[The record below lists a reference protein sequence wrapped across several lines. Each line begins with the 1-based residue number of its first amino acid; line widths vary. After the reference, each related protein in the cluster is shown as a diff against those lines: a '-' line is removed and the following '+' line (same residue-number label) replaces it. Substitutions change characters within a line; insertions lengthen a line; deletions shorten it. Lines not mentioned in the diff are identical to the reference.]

1 MTRIQF
7 FLIAILLFTASTA
20 WPRIAGERPVSDPL
34 YGLAPGGKWPA
45 VVATDGDGFLTVWSD
60 VRSWPDAIYAAR
72 VSAHGEPLDR
82 TGIRIALGF
91 DPSVVFAGDSY
102 SVFWLDYSANSGT
115 LHIARIDREGRI
127 IDGPRVVADGV
138 PRIAFAAAT
147 NGRRIVI
154 AWPERLFV
162 LSAEGELL
170 ERDIRIQN
178 DCHTPYCEGTPLV
191 ASNGSGFLVA
201 LPFQG
206 RVLAVALDA
215 NGHPLSSGIK
225 FDSDAVPIALTSDG
239 SNYLVVDAAPSAN
252 ATSQQ
257 INASGALLA
266 HNDLG
271 ARLDNMKTIA
281 LIWNGTDYVALSR
294 ANFADAP
301 RVTLR
306 LTWSGFVLQ
315 LPPAGEAVLS
325 RGAVA
330 SNGRT
335 LFAAWNGGA
344 STSAAAI
351 LTERLDPSTL
361 TATPPTVITFSATT
375 QLNPSIAFSGT
386 NYAVVWNESQ
396 RSWLR
401 RVSLTGEPIDPQP
414 VPLDTFV
421 GRSSSS
427 PRVTFD
433 GKNYVAAALTDTPT
447 QNGRLHIRLTRI
459 DPTTGQIL
467 SAFDG
472 PDAFSDTT
480 FDLRSDGTNVVMAWS
495 WSGELRAAQIGMTNV
510 VNQNTITSPTVS
522 AFAPSLAWSG
532 TQWLVS
538 YNYSLSLGFRILSTT
553 LGGGETPFEHHVYAV
568 RLSPALA
575 VLDPQPIELG
585 IPDVTFSDPFIDTHA
600 ASVDGDFIVAMTNVQ
615 SRTVLLRRIFADG
628 SIAPDVQRLG
638 AGVALDIEA
647 DHGRYAVAI
656 ANPVAP
662 GFQQFVTY
670 VDRNGVASSR
680 DAFPLAFTVWTGIL
694 RAQLA
699 VGLDGIVAAYQ
710 RTAFEPLYGG
720 VERVFL
726 RSSSSEGRGRA
737 AASR

>member
-1 MTRIQF
+1 MTRPRF
-7 FLIAILLFTASTA
+7 FLVALLLFTASTA
-20 WPRIAGERPVSDPL
+20 WARIAGERPVSDPL
-34 YGLAPGGKWPA
+34 YGLAPGGKWPP
-45 VVATDGDGFLTVWSD
+45 VVATDGDGFLAVWGD

-72 VSAHGEPLDR
+72 LSANGALLDP

-91 DPSVVFAGDSY
+91 QASVVFADDAY
-102 SVFWLDYSANSGT
+102 SILWLEYHANNAS
-115 LHIARIDREGRI
+115 LNVARVNRDGRI

-138 PRIAFAAAT
+138 PFTAFTAAS

-162 LSAEGELL
+162 LTPHDEIL

-178 DCHTPYCEGTPLV
+178 DCHTPFCEGTPL
-191 ASNGSGFLVA
+191 ASSNGSGFLLT

-206 RVLAVALDA
+206 RVMAIALDA
-215 NGHPLSSGIK
+215 NGHPLSTGVK
-225 FDSDAVPIALTSDG
+225 FDSDAAVPIALTTDG
-239 SNYLVVDAAPSAN
+239 SNYMVVDASTTAN

-257 INASGALLA
+257 ISSSGTLLT
-266 HNDLG
+266 HNDLA
-271 ARLDNMKTIA
+271 ARLDTKPIA
-281 LIWNGTDYVALSR
+281 LVWGGMDYVGFSR

-306 LTWSGFVLQ
+306 LTWSGYILQ
-315 LPPAGEAVLS
+315 LPPSGETILN
-325 RGAVA
+325 RGAA
-330 SNGRT
+330 ESNGRT
-335 LFAAWNGGA
+335 IFAAWNGGA

-351 LTERLDPSTL
+351 LIERLDPSTL
-361 TATPPTVITFSATT
+361 AATPPTASSFSATT
-375 QLNPSIAFSGT
+375 QLNPSVAFSGI
-386 NYAVVWNESQ
+386 NYAVAWNEGS

-401 RVSLTGEPIDPQP
+401 RFSLTGEPIDPLP
-414 VPLDTFV
+414 VPLDTAV
-421 GRSSSS
+421 GRSASA
-427 PRVTFD
+427 PRVMFD
-433 GKNYVAAALTDTPT
+433 GRNYVAAALADTPT
-447 QNGRLHIRLTRI
+447 QAGRLHIRLTRI
-459 DPTTGQIL
+459 DPLTGQIL

-472 PDAFSDTT
+472 PDAFSGTT
-480 FDLRSDGTNVVMAWS
+480 FDLRSDGTNVVMVWS
-495 WSGELRAAQIGMTNV
+495 WSGEVRAAQIGMTNV
-510 VNQNTITSPTVS
+510 FNQNTISGIEGGES
-522 AFAPSLAWSG
+522 PSLAWSG

-538 YNYSLSLGFRILSTT
+538 FNFSISRGFRFLNTT
-553 LGGGETPFEHHVYAV
+553 LGGGETPFEHHAYAV

-600 ASVDGDFIVAMTNVQ
+600 ASVGGDFIVAMTNVQ
-615 SRTVLLRRIFADG
+615 SKTVLLRRVFADG

-638 AGVALDIEA
+638 AGTALDIEA

-670 VDRNGVASSR
+670 VDRNGVVSSR
-680 DAFPLAFTVWTGIL
+680 DAFPLGFSVWTGI

-710 RTAFEPLYGG
+710 RTAYEPLYGG

-737 AASR
+737 AAPR

>member
-1 MTRIQF
+1 MTRPRF
-7 FLIAILLFTASTA
+7 FLIALLLFIASTA
-20 WPRIAGERPVSDPL
+20 WSRIAGERPVSDPL
-34 YGLAPGGKWPA
+34 YGLAPGGKRPA
-45 VVATDGDGFLTVWSD
+45 VVATDGDGFLTVWGD
-60 VRSWPDAIYAAR
+60 VRSWPDTLYAAR
-72 VSAHGEPLDR
+72 LSANGELLDP

-91 DPSVVFAGDSY
+91 EASVVFAGDAY
-102 SVFWLDYSANSGT
+102 SILWLEYHVNNASLN
-115 LHIARIDREGRI
+115 IARVNREGRI

-138 PRIAFAAAT
+138 PFTAFTAAT

-154 AWPERLFV
+154 AWPERIFV
-162 LSAEGELL
+162 LSPDAELL

-178 DCHTPYCEGTPLV
+178 DCHTPFCEGTPLV
-191 ASNGSGFLVA
+191 ASNGSGFLLA

-206 RVLAVALDA
+206 RIIAIALDA
-215 NGHPLSSGIK
+215 NGHPLSTGIK

-239 SNYLVVDAAPSAN
+239 SNYMVIDASAASN

-257 INASGALLA
+257 LSASGALLA

-271 ARLDNMKTIA
+271 GRLATKPIA
-281 LIWNGTDYVALSR
+281 LTWNGTEYVCLSR

-315 LPPAGEAVLS
+315 LPPSGETVLN

-335 LFAAWNGGA
+335 IFAAWNGGA

-351 LTERLDPSTL
+351 LTERLEPSTL
-361 TATPPTVITFSATT
+361 TATPPAVISFSART
-375 QLNPSIAFSGT
+375 QLNPSIAFSGI
-386 NYAVVWNESQ
+386 NYAVAWNEGS

-401 RVSLTGEPIDPQP
+401 RFSLTGDPIDAQP

-421 GRSSSS
+421 GRSTSA

-433 GKNYVAAALTDTPT
+433 GKNYVAAALADTPAQT
-447 QNGRLHIRLTRI
+447 GRLHIRLTRI
-459 DPTTGQIL
+459 DPLTGQIL

-495 WSGELRAAQIGMTNV
+495 WSGELRVAQIGMTNV
-510 VNQNTITSPTVS
+510 VNQTLPQIY

-532 TQWLVS
+532 TQWLVAFHNS
-538 YNYSLSLGFRILSTT
+538 ISEDLGSATHAEASFA
-553 LGGGETPFEHHVYAV
+553 HHVYAM

-585 IPDVTFSDPFIDTHA
+585 IPDVSFPGGSYGSEAHA
-600 ASVDGDFIVAMTNVQ
+600 ASVGGEFIVAMTHNKSQ
-615 SRTVLLRRIFADG
+615 TVLLRRVFANG

-638 AGVALDIEA
+638 AGVALDIAA

-680 DAFPLAFTVWTGIL
+680 DAFPLAFSVWTGIL

-710 RTAFEPLYGG
+710 RTAYEPLYGG
-720 VERVFL
+720 AERVFL

-737 AASR
+737 AAAR

>member
-1 MTRIQF
+1 MTRPRL
-7 FLIAILLFTASTA
+7 FLIALLLFAASTA
-20 WPRIAGERPVSDPL
+20 WSRIAGERPVSDPL
-34 YGLAPGGKWPA
+34 YGFAPGGKWPA

-72 VSAHGEPLDR
+72 VSANGEPIDR
-82 TGIRIALGF
+82 TGIRIALGS

-102 SVFWLDYSANSGT
+102 AVFWLEYGSTQST
-115 LHIARIDREGRI
+115 LHIARISREGRI

-138 PRIAFAAAT
+138 PRIAFAAAS

-154 AWPERLFV
+154 AWPERFFV

-178 DCHTPYCEGTPLV
+178 DCHTPFCEGTPLV
-191 ASNGSGFLVA
+191 ASNGSSFLMA

-206 RVLAVALDA
+206 QILALALDA
-215 NGHPLSSGIK
+215 NGHRLSSGVK
-225 FDSDAVPIALTSDG
+225 FDSDAVPIALTTDG
-239 SNYLVVDAAPSAN
+239 NNYMVVDASTPVN

-257 INASGALLA
+257 VSASGVLLA

-271 ARLDNMKTIA
+271 GRLATKPIA
-281 LIWNGTDYVALSR
+281 LTWDGTDYVGLSR

-315 LPPAGEAVLS
+315 LPPAGETVLN

-351 LTERLDPSTL
+351 LTERLDMSTL
-361 TATPPTVITFSATT
+361 AATPPTVISFSATT
-375 QLNPSIAFSGT
+375 QLNPSTAFSGI
-386 NYAVVWNESQ
+386 NYAVVWNEGS

-401 RVSLTGEPIDPQP
+401 RFSLTGDPIDPLP
-414 VPLDTFV
+414 VPLDTVV
-421 GRSSSS
+421 GRSSSA

-433 GKNYVAAALTDTPT
+433 GKNYVAAALADTPT
-447 QNGRLHIRLTRI
+447 HSGRVHIRLTRL
-459 DPTTGQIL
+459 DPLTGQIL

-510 VNQNTITSPTVS
+510 VNQNTITSPQTEG
-522 AFAPSLAWSG
+522 FAPSLAWSG

-538 YNYSLSLGFRILSTT
+538 FNFSISLGPRFLKTT
-553 LGGGETPFEHHVYAV
+553 LGGGETPFEHHVDAV

-575 VLDPQPIELG
+575 VLDPQPIEVG
-585 IPDVTFSDPFIDTHA
+585 IQDVTFSDPFIDSHA
-600 ASVDGDFIVAMTNVQ
+600 ASVGGDFIVAMTHVQ
-615 SRTVLLRRIFADG
+615 SHTVLLRRVFADG
-628 SIAPDVQRLG
+628 TIAPDVQRLG
-638 AGVALDIEA
+638 AGAALDIVA

-656 ANPVAP
+656 ATPLAP

-680 DAFPLAFTVWTGIL
+680 DAFPLGFSVSTARHV
-694 RAQLA
+694 QLA
-699 VGLDGIVAAYQ
+699 VGLDGLVAAYQ
-710 RTAFEPLYGG
+710 RTAYEPLYGG

-737 AASR
+737 AASQQR